1 MNKNWKK
8 YLFEFLSIFFAV
20 IFAFTLNKWN
30 ENRKD
35 HIVENKI
42 LIEISNGL
50 KRDSLDLANDERSYE
65 LNMKAI
71 KYFRKLINNI
81 EVENDSLSLYY
92 FFLTRDYVTVQNTS
106 GYETLKSKGLE
117 TVKNDSLRKNIIDL
131 YEVTYK
137 LHQKFTEDYDENKYM
152 KNYFEK
158 INNAVAPNFSYD
170 SKGNI
175 IGIQQPLNLNQK
187 DANIVNSYLWRLQM
201 NRNDRLSVIKT
212 DQKIIGAARK
222 SIQENIE

>member
-20 IFAFTLNKWN
+20 IFAFTLTKWN

-50 KRDSLDLANDERSYE
+50 KRDSLDLANDEKSYE
-65 LNMKAI
+65 LNLNAI

-201 NRNDRLSVIKT
+201 NRNDRLSVIKNN
-212 DQKIIGAARK
+212 QKIIGAARK